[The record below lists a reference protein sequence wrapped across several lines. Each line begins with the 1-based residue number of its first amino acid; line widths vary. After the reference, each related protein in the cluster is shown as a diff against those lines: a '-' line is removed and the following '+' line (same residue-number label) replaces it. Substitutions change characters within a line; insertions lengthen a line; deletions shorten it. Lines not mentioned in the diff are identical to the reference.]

1 MAFVEIVNSQRSF
14 FQSQSTKT
22 LSYRIAQLKRMKECI
37 VQHEEEIYAA
47 IHADFGKSR
56 FDTFTTEIAFLI
68 KELDNYI
75 KLLPKFIKP
84 QRVSTNF
91 FNLPGKSRMYNEPL
105 GVCLVIG
112 AWNYPF
118 QLALLPAIAAL
129 AAGNTVIIKP
139 SELAPNTAKLLE
151 KLINSNFSANYAHV
165 LIGDV
170 EQTSELLKQRFDHIF
185 FTGSTRVGKIIY
197 EAAAQHLT
205 PVTLELGG
213 KSPAVVTSSANLKIA
228 AKRIVWGKF
237 LNAGQTCI
245 APDFVLL
252 HRSVAHEFLKQL
264 TKYLED
270 FNYAIQSSHYTRIIN
285 EKHFK
290 RLETLIMGK
299 KPYYGNIDQLNK
311 DQLYFPPILLADA
324 KWEDSCMQEEI
335 FGPILPII
343 YFDEFDEIL
352 NTLIRL
358 EKPLAAYLFSNNVVE
373 KEKFTKYFSFGGG
386 CINDTIMHISNSN
399 LPFGG
404 IGNSGIGK
412 YHGKFSLETFSHRKS
427 VFIKPTWEP
436 ALKYPPY
443 TDSKFKLIKRLFR
456 L

>member
-1 MAFVEIVNSQRSF
+1 MAFVEIVNAQRSF
-14 FQSQSTKT
+14 FQSQATKP
-22 LSYRIAQLKRMKECI
+22 LNFRITQLRRMRECI

-47 IHADFGKSR
+47 IHADFGKSQ
-56 FDTFTTEIAFLI
+56 FDTLTTEIAFSL

-84 QRVSTNF
+84 QRVSTNLI
-91 FNLPGKSRMYNEPL
+91 NLPGKSRIYHEPL

-151 KLINSNFSANYAHV
+151 KLINSNFPAHYAHV
-165 LIGDV
+165 VQGDV
-170 EQTSELLKQRFDHIF
+170 AQTTELLKQRFDHIF
-185 FTGSTRVGKIIY
+185 FTGSPGVGKIIY
-197 EAAAQHLT
+197 EAAAKRLT

-213 KSPAVVTSSANLKIA
+213 KSPAIVTSSANLKIA

-245 APDFVLL
+245 APDFVLV
-252 HRSVAHEFLKQL
+252 HRSVAKVFLKEIAANL
-264 TKYLED
+264 DD
-270 FNYAIQSSHYTRIIN
+270 FQYTAQAPHYTRIIN
-285 EKHFK
+285 KKHFK
-290 RLETLIMGK
+290 RLESLIGEK
-299 KPYYGNIDQLNK
+299 KPYYGNIKQLNIE
-311 DQLYFPPILLADA
+311 QLYFPPIILADTQ
-324 KWEDSCMQEEI
+324 WEDACMQEEI
-335 FGPILPII
+335 FGPILPVI
-343 YFDEFDEIL
+343 YFEDYDEIL
-352 NTLIRL
+352 EKLSSL
-358 EKPLAAYLFSNNVVE
+358 EKPLASYLFSDSAIE
-373 KEKFTKYFSFGGG
+373 KEKFTTQFSFGGG

-404 IGNSGIGK
+404 VGNSGMGN
-412 YHGKFSLETFSHRKS
+412 YHGKYSLETFSHRKS
-427 VFIKPTWEP
+427 IFIKPKWEP

-443 TDSKFKLIKRLFR
+443 TATKFKLIKRLFG